1 MIRDK
6 IRVGVT
12 NLAINEREH
21 AIEEYGY
28 FHSDHEAY
36 GVTLEE
42 VEEAQDE
49 LERINW
55 KMANIW
61 DDVKHDR
68 PLADEVRTM
77 RDAAINCA
85 CECIQVAAMCDK
97 YLTPKDK

>member
-1 MIRDK
+1 MIRDE

-36 GVTLEE
+36 SVTLEE

-68 PLADEVRTM
+68 PLADEIHTM